1 MVMKRQCTDIA
12 CCIMFVFFLLMMF
25 AVSGFAVTNGD
36 PNRIVTPFDTDGNE
50 CGQGNFASHRYK
62 YMLSGVEN
70 ARANNSVC
78 VAECP
83 SNISAVATEENQIT
97 LDCKVNSVVKTCPN
111 SLKNPSVFAN
121 TTQMLGFCLS
131 PT

>member
-12 CCIMFVFFLLMMF
+12 CCIMFGVFLLMMF

-50 CGQGNFASHRYK
+50 CGQGNFAGYRYK
-62 YMLSGVEN
+62 YMLSSAAN
-70 ARANNSVC
+70 AASVC

-83 SNISAVATEENQIT
+83 SNIPTVATEENQIT
-97 LDCKVNSVVKTCPN
+97 LDCKVNSVVKTCPD
-111 SLKNPSVFAN
+111 SLKNPGVIKD
-121 TTQMLGFCLS
+121 TTQLLGFCFTS
-131 PT
+131 S